1 MIPIS
6 KLDFSNFPPLFTLLQ
21 ISPSYELAR
30 LYRSGECSEEF
41 LKLLPKDFEI
51 VLNTYDKFGSV
62 MDVIKNHW
70 IRQIP
75 KRYFHRQ
82 HVESPLN
89 TLGFIG
95 VNNDVDLTVESL
107 LLEVN
112 RFIDAYKK
120 SNDDAIYQVI
130 AFNIE
135 LGLPVLLENF
145 KYHVKGARRM
155 VRNNEKVDIK
165 NEKVVFQKDRMHLN
179 KMIKGA
185 ELLME
190 KVVNPSLPYWRLGE
204 RVKYSATF
212 DKRIHNK
219 NLKSDEIKAAQVEY
233 GKIVYRAV
241 KKFERMS
248 ENLARG
254 KYPCDDKIEYE
265 KFDYAAIQK
274 RMNAYYEWL
283 RLTPFVYPAHP
294 PLPEVVTM
302 EAVLSR
308 LNTLPFPTEKFE
320 LDTRQ
325 KELF

>member
-30 LYRSGECSEEF
+30 LYRSGECSQEF

-62 MDVIKNHW
+62 MDIKKNHW

-75 KRYFHRQ
+75 ERYFHRQ
-82 HVESPLN
+82 HVDSPLN

-95 VNNDVDLTVESL
+95 VNYAVDLTIESL

-112 RFIDAYKK
+112 KLIDVYKK

-135 LGLPVLLENF
+135 LGLPVLLKNF
-145 KYHVKGARRM
+145 KYHVKEAREM
-155 VRNNEKVDIK
+155 VRNTEKVDIK
-165 NEKVVFQKDRMHLN
+165 NGKVVFQKERMHLN
-179 KMIKGA
+179 KIIKGV

-190 KVVNPSLPYWRLGE
+190 KVANPSLPYWRLGE

-212 DKRIHNK
+212 DKRIHNQ
-219 NLKSDEIKAAQVEY
+219 NLQPDENKDAQVEY

-248 ENLARG
+248 ENAARG
-254 KYPCDDKIEYE
+254 KYPCDDKIENK
-265 KFDYAAIQK
+265 KFDYASIQK
-274 RMNAYYEWL
+274 RMNAYQEWI
-283 RLTPFVYPAHP
+283 RLTPRV
-294 PLPEVVTM
+294 LPEFLPLSEEITM
-302 EAVLSR
+302 EAVLRR
-308 LNTLPFPTEKFE
+308 LNTLPFPTVKFE
-320 LDTRQ
+320 INTRQ

>member
-51 VLNTYDKFGSV
+51 VLDTYDKFGSV
-62 MDVIKNHW
+62 MDVIQNHW

-75 KRYFHRQ
+75 ERYFHRQ

-107 LLEVN
+107 LLEVDK
-112 RFIDAYKK
+112 FIDVYKK

-135 LGLPVLLENF
+135 LGLPVLLENL
-145 KYHVKGARRM
+145 KYHVKGARGM
-155 VRNNEKVDIK
+155 ICKNEKVDIK
-165 NEKVVFQKDRMHLN
+165 NEKVVFQKERMHLN

-190 KVVNPSLPYWRLGE
+190 KVSNPSMPYWRLGE

-212 DKRIHNK
+212 DKRIHSQ
-219 NLKSDEIKAAQVEY
+219 NLQADEIKVAQVEY
-233 GKIVYRAV
+233 GKIVYRAI

-248 ENLARG
+248 ENAARG

-265 KFDYAAIQK
+265 KFDYAAIQR

-283 RLTPFVYPAHP
+283 RLTPFVYPIQP
-294 PLPEVVTM
+294 SLPEVLTM
-302 EAVLSR
+302 EEALRR
-308 LNTLPFPTEKFE
+308 LNTLPFPTAKFE

-325 KELF
+325 KVLF